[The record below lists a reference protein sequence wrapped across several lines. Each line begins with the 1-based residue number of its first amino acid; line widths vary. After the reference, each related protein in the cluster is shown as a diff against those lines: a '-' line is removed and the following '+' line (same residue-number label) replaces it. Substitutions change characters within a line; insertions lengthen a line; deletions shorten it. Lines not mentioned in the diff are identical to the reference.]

1 MCEYRNVEVAKYS
14 RKKLVSM
21 ESVSLGLNSG
31 SSTCYLCE
39 LEQNYLTS
47 LTFSFLFSKMEVR
60 NLPAALLVG
69 KRTSLMRKCQFFS
82 LFINRDIYLQVASWV
97 LSKMPKCIPSV
108 CYKFHTII
116 YEYLNING
124 VSPLTLIQRNICDY
138 QLESLFSLF
147 TYE

>member
-1 MCEYRNVEVAKYS
+1 MCEYRNVEVGKYS

-69 KRTSLMRKCQFFS
+69 ERTSLMRKCQFLS
-82 LFINRDIYLQVASWV
+82 LFINRDIYLQVAS
-97 LSKMPKCIPSV
+97 
-108 CYKFHTII
+108 
-116 YEYLNING
+116 
-124 VSPLTLIQRNICDY
+124 
-138 QLESLFSLF
+138 
-147 TYE
+147 